1 MRIIIPLIYPHYLNY
16 CDKFE
21 LIEFELFNQFFRDFN
36 IFPNIVNL
44 MQIKSI
50 FFSLQELIANQ
61 LNISKDNSLA
71 PIYRKEIINNL
82 KINFDFFMDGILLS
96 SIHIKE
102 IEDSSEIERIIKIIE
117 KMSVSPG
124 IAKSQMRSGLTL

>member
-21 LIEFELFNQFFRDFN
+21 LIDFELFNQFFRDFD
-36 IFPNIVNL
+36 IFPSVINL

-50 FFSLQELIANQ
+50 FFSLQESIVNQ
-61 LNISKDNSLA
+61 LNISKDNSLDSN
-71 PIYRKEIINNL
+71 YKNEIINNL

-96 SIHIKE
+96 SFHLKE
-102 IEDSSEIERIIKIIE
+102 IEELSEIEKIIQIVE
-117 KMSVSPG
+117 RMSISPG
-124 IAKSQMRSGLTL
+124 IAKSQLRSGLTL